1 MVIAHAKMHVRQN
14 QHLMTS
20 LCPDLHEHP
29 LYMNY
34 KQTNKQQ
41 ARAKQE
47 AIRVHKEHVRLKKSM
62 ISWTE
67 SEEQKNNRKLK

>member
-1 MVIAHAKMHVRQN
+1 MVIAHAKMHVQQN

-34 KQTNKQQ
+34 KQTNKQTNKCMIQ
-41 ARAKQE
+41 QNQTQKIANNLIQSPMNKY
-47 AIRVHKEHVRLKKSM
+47 LGCTDSM
-62 ISWTE
+62 VV
-67 SEEQKNNRKLK
+67 